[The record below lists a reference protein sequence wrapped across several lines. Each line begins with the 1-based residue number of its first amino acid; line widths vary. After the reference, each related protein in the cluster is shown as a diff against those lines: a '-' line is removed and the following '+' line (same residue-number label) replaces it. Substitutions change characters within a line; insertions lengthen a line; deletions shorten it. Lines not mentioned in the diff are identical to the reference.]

1 MTRTVLAALATLL
14 LAPTLHG
21 QTAPASYLGE
31 ADVLAMLKKAGEATP
46 EMMVARMANT
56 EKYRVNV
63 VKRTAAQGAIAHDVG
78 TEVHYIIEGAA
89 TLVTGGTI
97 VRPTGGANAAARATI
112 QGGETRKVRKGD
124 IVLVPVNTPHWYSA
138 IDQPLTYL
146 EVRFDVA
153 GGK

>member
-1 MTRTVLAALATLL
+1 MTRHLVVTTALVMACV
-14 LAPTLHG
+14 AVPRA
-21 QTAPASYLGE
+21 QTAPASYLSD
-31 ADVLAMLKKAGEATP
+31 ADVQTLLKKAGEAST

-63 VKRTAAQGAIAHDVG
+63 VKRTTPQGAIAHDVG
-78 TEVHYIIEGAA
+78 TEVHYIIEGTA

-97 VRPTGGANAAARATI
+97 VRPQGGGAARASI
-112 QGGETRKVRKGD
+112 QGGETRKVKKGD
-124 IVLVPVNTPHWYSA
+124 IVLVPVNTPHWYST

-153 GGK
+153 GK